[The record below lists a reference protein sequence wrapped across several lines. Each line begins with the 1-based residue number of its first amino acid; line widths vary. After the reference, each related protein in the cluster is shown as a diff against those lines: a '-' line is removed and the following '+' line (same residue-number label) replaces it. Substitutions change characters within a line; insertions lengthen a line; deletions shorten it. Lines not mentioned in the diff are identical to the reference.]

1 MFVLKTEVT
10 MLHSSAARPSESTAY
25 STAAR
30 MAATCGQIFSLSM
43 YHAFCQKGACDLW
56 AAFACNAA
64 TLQF

>member
-1 MFVLKTEVT
+1 

-43 YHAFCQKGACDLW
+43 YHACCQGHGVYGRLLHAMLPP
-56 AAFACNAA
+56 FNSS
-64 TLQF
+64 